1 MARFT
6 RLSAADRRTQLM
18 DVALAGL
25 AKGGIQEFTVDRI
38 CAAAGVSRGLIL
50 HHFGSMGGLL
60 AAVYARLYRETTP
73 DLTALPPEAR
83 IEALITGIFAPRA
96 FNRDRLNA
104 WVALWGQIANT
115 PALRDEHRRQYE
127 TYLAQVSAAIAA
139 VADAETDACA
149 LAKSLICL
157 IDGLCLQ
164 HCLDPAAMPADA
176 AKAACRAFLAPHLGP
191 HLGPNLSP
199 NLCQSTPI

>member
-1 MARFT
+1 MPRAAAPRFT
-6 RLSAADRRTQLM
+6 RMTSEDRRAQLM

-25 AKGGIQEFTVDRI
+25 ARGGIQEFTVDRI
-38 CAAAGVSRGLIL
+38 CQAAGVSRGLIL

-73 DLTALPPEAR
+73 NLAPLPANLR
-83 IEALITGIFAPRA
+83 LEALIDGTFAAKA
-96 FNRDRLNA
+96 FNRDTLNA

-115 PALRDEHRRQYE
+115 PKLREEHRRQYAAYVE
-127 TYLAQVSAAIAA
+127 DVSAAIAA
-139 VADAETDACA
+139 LATAQGRDIEARP

-164 HCLDPAAMPADA
+164 HCLDPEAMPAEA
-176 AKAACRAFLAPHLGP
+176 AKAACHAFLAPHLD
-191 HLGPNLSP
+191 
-199 NLCQSTPI
+199 

>member
-6 RLSAADRRTQLM
+6 RLSSADRRAQLM

-50 HHFGSMGGLL
+50 HHFGSMSGLL
-60 AAVYARLYRETTP
+60 AAVYARLYRDTTP
-73 DLTALPPEAR
+73 DLTALPLQNR
-83 IEALITGIFAPRA
+83 IEALIEESFAPKA
-96 FNRDRLNA
+96 FNRDTLNA

-115 PALRDEHRRQYE
+115 PALRDEHRRQYAA
-127 TYLAQVSAAIAA
+127 YLNDVTEALSALAKGREIEALP
-139 VADAETDACA
+139 

-164 HCLDPAAMPADA
+164 HCLDPGAMPAEDA
-176 AKAACRAFLAPHLGP
+176 KKACRAFLAPHLD
-191 HLGPNLSP
+191 
-199 NLCQSTPI
+199 

>member
-6 RLSAADRRTQLM
+6 RLSSEDRRAQLM
-18 DVALAGL
+18 HVALAGL

-50 HHFGSMGGLL
+50 HHFGSMAGLL

-73 DLTALPPEAR
+73 DLTALLPHAR
-83 IEALITGIFAPRA
+83 IDALIDGTFAPKA
-96 FNRDRLNA
+96 FNRETLNA

-115 PALRDEHRRQYE
+115 PALRDEHRRQYQA
-127 TYLAQVSAAIAA
+127 YLDAVTEALAALATKKRRSI
-139 VADAETDACA
+139 DARP

-164 HCLDPAAMPADA
+164 HCLDPEAMPAEA
-176 AKAACRAFLAPHLGP
+176 AKEACRAFLAPHLD
-191 HLGPNLSP
+191 
-199 NLCQSTPI
+199 

>member
-6 RLSAADRRTQLM
+6 RLSSEDRRAQLM

-50 HHFGSMGGLL
+50 HHFGSMAGLL
-60 AAVYARLYRETTP
+60 AAVYARLYRDTTP
-73 DLTALPPEAR
+73 DLTALRPETR
-83 IEALITGIFAPRA
+83 IAALIEGSFAPKV
-96 FNRDRLNA
+96 FNRETLNA

-115 PALRDEHRRQYE
+115 PALRDEHRRQYQS
-127 TYLAQVSAAIAA
+127 YLAQVTEAIGALATARGRRVDAAA
-139 VADAETDACA
+139 VAR
-149 LAKSLICL
+149 SLICL

-164 HCLDPAAMPADA
+164 HCLDPEAMPAEA
-176 AKAACRAFLAPHLGP
+176 AKEACRAFLAPHLD
-191 HLGPNLSP
+191 
-199 NLCQSTPI
+199 

>member
-1 MARFT
+1 MPARFT
-6 RLSAADRRTQLM
+6 RLSSEDRRAQLM

-50 HHFGSMGGLL
+50 HHFGSMAGLL

-73 DLTALPPEAR
+73 DLTALPPETR
-83 IEALITGIFAPRA
+83 IDALIEGTFAPKA
-96 FNRDRLNA
+96 FNRDTLNA

-115 PALRDEHRRQYE
+115 PALRDEHRRQYQA
-127 TYLAQVSAAIAA
+127 YLAQVSEAIAA
-139 VADAETDACA
+139 LAEARGQAVDAPP
-149 LAKSLICL
+149 LARSLICL

-164 HCLDPAAMPADA
+164 HCLDPDAMSPQA
-176 AKAACRAFLAPHLGP
+176 AKAACRAFLAPHLG
-191 HLGPNLSP
+191 
-199 NLCQSTPI
+199 

>member
-6 RLSAADRRTQLM
+6 RLSSEDRRAQLM
-18 DVALAGL
+18 DVALTGL

-60 AAVYARLYRETTP
+60 AAVYARLYRDTTP
-73 DLTALPPEAR
+73 DLSTLAPETR
-83 IEALITGIFAPRA
+83 IDALIDGTFAPKA
-96 FNRDRLNA
+96 FNRDTLNA
-104 WVALWGQIANT
+104 WVALWGQISNT
-115 PALRDEHRRQYE
+115 PDLRVEHRKQYDV
-127 TYLAQVSAAIAA
+127 YLSQVSDAI
-139 VADAETDACA
+139 DALATARGRKVEARP

-164 HCLDPAAMPADA
+164 HCLDPEAMPPEA
-176 AKAACRAFLAPHLGP
+176 AKDACRAFLAPHLD
-191 HLGPNLSP
+191 
-199 NLCQSTPI
+199 

>member
-6 RLSAADRRTQLM
+6 RLSSEDRRAQLM

-25 AKGGIQEFTVDRI
+25 ARGGIQEFTVDRI

-50 HHFGSMGGLL
+50 HHFGSMSGLL

-73 DLTALPPEAR
+73 DLSTLPAETR
-83 IEALITGIFAPRA
+83 IDALIDGTFAPKA
-96 FNRDRLNA
+96 FNRDSLNA

-115 PALRDEHRRQYE
+115 PALRDEHRRQYRA
-127 TYLAQVSAAIAA
+127 YLDEVTEAIAA
-139 VADAETDACA
+139 LAQAKEGAVEARA
-149 LAKSLICL
+149 LARSLICL

-164 HCLDPAAMPADA
+164 HCLDPEIQSPQDA
-176 AKAACRAFLAPHLGP
+176 KEACRAFLAPYLG
-191 HLGPNLSP
+191 
-199 NLCQSTPI
+199 

>member
-6 RLSAADRRTQLM
+6 RLSSEDRRARLM

-25 AKGGIQEFTVDRI
+25 AKCGIQEFTVDKI

-73 DLTALPPEAR
+73 DLSTLQPDAR
-83 IEALITGIFAPRA
+83 LDALINGTFAPKA
-96 FNRDRLNA
+96 FNRDTLNA
-104 WVALWGQIANT
+104 WVALWGQISNT
-115 PALRDEHRRQYE
+115 PALRDEHRRQYRGYVDE
-127 TYLAQVSAAIAA
+127 VTAAIAA
-139 VADAETDACA
+139 VAAARGRTVEALP

-164 HCLDPAAMPADA
+164 HCLDPESLTAEA
-176 AKAACRAFLAPHLGP
+176 AKDACRAFLAPHLG
-191 HLGPNLSP
+191 
-199 NLCQSTPI
+199 

>member
-1 MARFT
+1 MPRATAPRFT
-6 RLSAADRRTQLM
+6 RLSSEDRRAQLM

-38 CAAAGVSRGLIL
+38 CQAAGVSRGLIL

-73 DLTALPPEAR
+73 NLASLPTDLRLD
-83 IEALITGIFAPRA
+83 ALIDGTFAPKA
-96 FNRDRLNA
+96 FNRDTLNA

-115 PALRDEHRRQYE
+115 PKLREEHRRQYAAYVE
-127 TYLAQVSAAIAA
+127 DVSAAIAA
-139 VADAETDACA
+139 LPTAPGRDIDARP

-164 HCLDPAAMPADA
+164 HCLDPGAMPAEA
-176 AKAACRAFLAPHLGP
+176 AKEACRTFLAAQLG
-191 HLGPNLSP
+191 
-199 NLCQSTPI
+199 

>member
-1 MARFT
+1 MPSTAAPRFT
-6 RLSAADRRTQLM
+6 RLSSEDRRAQLM

-38 CAAAGVSRGLIL
+38 CQAAGVSRGLIL

-73 DLTALPPEAR
+73 NLASLPANSR
-83 IEALITGIFAPRA
+83 LEALIDGTFAPKA
-96 FNRDRLNA
+96 FNRDTLNA

-115 PALRDEHRRQYE
+115 PKLREEHRRQYAAYVE
-127 TYLAQVSAAIAA
+127 DVSAALAA
-139 VADAETDACA
+139 LSTAQGRGIEARP
-149 LAKSLICL
+149 LAKALICL

-164 HCLDPAAMPADA
+164 HCLDPEAMPADA
-176 AKAACRAFLAPHLGP
+176 AKAACHAFLAPHLD
-191 HLGPNLSP
+191 
-199 NLCQSTPI
+199 

>member
-1 MARFT
+1 MPRATAPRFT
-6 RLSAADRRTQLM
+6 RMTSEDRRVQLM

-38 CAAAGVSRGLIL
+38 CQAAGVSRGLIL

-73 DLTALPPEAR
+73 NLATMPAETRLTAL
-83 IEALITGIFAPRA
+83 IDGTFAPKA
-96 FNRDRLNA
+96 FNRDTLNA

-115 PALRDEHRRQYE
+115 PKLREEHRRQYAAYVE
-127 TYLAQVSAAIAA
+127 DVSAAIAA
-139 VADAETDACA
+139 LSAAQDIDAPA
-149 LAKSLICL
+149 LAKALICL

-164 HCLDPAAMPADA
+164 HCLDPEAMTAEA
-176 AKAACRAFLAPHLGP
+176 AKAACRDFLAAHLG
-191 HLGPNLSP
+191 
-199 NLCQSTPI
+199 

>member
-6 RLSAADRRTQLM
+6 RLSSDDRRAQLM

-50 HHFGSMGGLL
+50 HHFGSMSGLF
-60 AAVYARLYRETTP
+60 AAVYARLYRDTTP
-73 DLTALPPEAR
+73 DLATLPPHGR
-83 IEALITGIFAPRA
+83 IEALIEGTFAPKS
-96 FNRDRLNA
+96 FNRETLNA

-115 PALRDEHRRQYE
+115 PALRDEHRRQYQA
-127 TYLAQVSAAIAA
+127 YLDEVAEALAALATA
-139 VADAETDACA
+139 RGRSVDARP

-164 HCLDPAAMPADA
+164 HCLDPDAMPAEA
-176 AKAACRAFLAPHLGP
+176 AKEACRAFLAPHLD
-191 HLGPNLSP
+191 
-199 NLCQSTPI
+199 

>member
-6 RLSAADRRTQLM
+6 RLSSEDRRAQLM

-25 AKGGIQEFTVDRI
+25 AKGGIQEFTVDKI

-50 HHFGSMGGLL
+50 HHFGSMAGLL

-73 DLTALPPEAR
+73 DLSPLPAETR
-83 IEALITGIFAPRA
+83 IDVLIDSSFAPKA
-96 FNRDRLNA
+96 FNRDTLNA

-127 TYLAQVSAAIAA
+127 AYLAQVTEAIAA
-139 VADAETDACA
+139 VAQARGRTVDARH
-149 LAKSLICL
+149 LARSLICL

-164 HCLDPAAMPADA
+164 HCLDPDAMPPAD
-176 AKAACRAFLAPHLGP
+176 AKAACRAFLAPHLG
-191 HLGPNLSP
+191 
-199 NLCQSTPI
+199 

>member
-6 RLSAADRRTQLM
+6 RLSSEDRRAQLM

-50 HHFGSMGGLL
+50 HHFGSMAGLL

-73 DLTALPPEAR
+73 DLTALPAETR
-83 IEALITGIFAPRA
+83 IDALIEGTFAPKA
-96 FNRDRLNA
+96 FNRETLNA

-115 PALRDEHRRQYE
+115 PALRDEHRRQYQA
-127 TYLAQVSAAIAA
+127 YLDAVTEALAALAMTKARSI
-139 VADAETDACA
+139 DARP

-164 HCLDPAAMPADA
+164 HCLDPEAMPAEA
-176 AKAACRAFLAPHLGP
+176 AKEACRAFLVPHLD
-191 HLGPNLSP
+191 
-199 NLCQSTPI
+199 

>member
-6 RLSAADRRTQLM
+6 RLSSEDRRAQLM

-73 DLTALPPEAR
+73 DLSPLPPETR
-83 IEALITGIFAPRA
+83 IDALIDGTFAPKA
-96 FNRDRLNA
+96 FNRETLNA

-115 PALRDEHRRQYE
+115 PALRDEHRRQYQA
-127 TYLAQVSAAIAA
+127 YLDDVTEALAALATTKGRTI
-139 VADAETDACA
+139 DARP

-164 HCLDPAAMPADA
+164 HCLDPEAMPAEDA
-176 AKAACRAFLAPHLGP
+176 KTACRAFLAPHLD
-191 HLGPNLSP
+191 
-199 NLCQSTPI
+199 

>member
-6 RLSAADRRTQLM
+6 RLSSEDRRAQLM

-25 AKGGIQEFTVDRI
+25 ARGGIQEFTVDRI

-50 HHFGSMGGLL
+50 HHFGSMAGLL

-73 DLTALPPEAR
+73 DLTALPPETR
-83 IEALITGIFAPRA
+83 IDALIEGTFAPKA
-96 FNRDRLNA
+96 FNRDTLNA

-115 PALRDEHRRQYE
+115 AALRDEHRRQYQA
-127 TYLAQVSAAIAA
+127 YLAQVSEAIAA
-139 VADAETDACA
+139 LAEARGKAVDA
-149 LAKSLICL
+149 LALARSLICL

-164 HCLDPAAMPADA
+164 HCLDPEAMPPAT
-176 AKAACRAFLAPHLGP
+176 AKEACQAFLAPHLG
-191 HLGPNLSP
+191 
-199 NLCQSTPI
+199 

>member
-6 RLSAADRRTQLM
+6 RLSSEDRRAQLM

-60 AAVYARLYRETTP
+60 AAVYARLYRDTTP
-73 DLTALPPEAR
+73 DLSTLPPETR
-83 IEALITGIFAPRA
+83 IDALIDGTFAAKA
-96 FNRDRLNA
+96 FNRDTLNA

-115 PALRDEHRRQYE
+115 PALRDEHRRQYQA
-127 TYLAQVSAAIAA
+127 YLDQVSEAIAA
-139 VADAETDACA
+139 LARARGRDIDARP
-149 LAKSLICL
+149 LARSLICL
-157 IDGLCLQ
+157 IDGICLQ
-164 HCLDPAAMPADA
+164 HCLDPESQSAED
-176 AKAACRAFLAPHLGP
+176 AKAACHAFLAPHLG
-191 HLGPNLSP
+191 
-199 NLCQSTPI
+199 

>member
-6 RLSAADRRTQLM
+6 RLSSEDRRAQLM

-50 HHFGSMGGLL
+50 HHFGSMSGLL
-60 AAVYARLYRETTP
+60 AAVYARLYRDTTP
-73 DLTALPPEAR
+73 DLATLPPHGR
-83 IEALITGIFAPRA
+83 IEALIEGNFAPKS
-96 FNRDRLNA
+96 FNRETLNA

-115 PALRDEHRRQYE
+115 PALRDEHRRQYQA
-127 TYLAQVSAAIAA
+127 YLDEVAEALAALATA
-139 VADAETDACA
+139 RGRSVDARP

-164 HCLDPAAMPADA
+164 HCLDPDAMPAEA
-176 AKAACRAFLAPHLGP
+176 AKEACRAFLAPYLD
-191 HLGPNLSP
+191 
-199 NLCQSTPI
+199 

>member
-1 MARFT
+1 MGRFT
-6 RLSAADRRTQLM
+6 RLSSDDRRAQLM

-25 AKGGIQEFTVDRI
+25 AKGGIQEFTVDKI
-38 CAAAGVSRGLIL
+38 CSAAEVSRGLIL

-73 DLTALPPEAR
+73 DLSTLPYRTR
-83 IEALITGIFAPRA
+83 IDVLIDSTFAPKA
-96 FNRDRLNA
+96 FNRDTLNA

-127 TYLAQVSAAIAA
+127 TYLAQVSEAIAA
-139 VADAETDACA
+139 LADAKGRVVEARP
-149 LAKSLICL
+149 LAMSLICL

-164 HCLDPAAMPADA
+164 HCLDPDAMPPTA
-176 AKAACRAFLAPHLGP
+176 AKEACRAFLAPHLG
-191 HLGPNLSP
+191 
-199 NLCQSTPI
+199 

>member
-6 RLSAADRRTQLM
+6 RLSSEDRRAQLM

-73 DLTALPPEAR
+73 DLSPLPPETR
-83 IEALITGIFAPRA
+83 IDTLIDGTFAPKA
-96 FNRDRLNA
+96 FNRETLNA

-115 PALRDEHRRQYE
+115 PALRDEHRRQYQA
-127 TYLAQVSAAIAA
+127 YLDAVTEALAALATKKGRSI
-139 VADAETDACA
+139 DARP

-164 HCLDPAAMPADA
+164 HCLDPEAMPAEA
-176 AKAACRAFLAPHLGP
+176 AKEACRAFLAPHLD
-191 HLGPNLSP
+191 
-199 NLCQSTPI
+199 

>member
-6 RLSAADRRTQLM
+6 RLSSEDRRTQLM

-50 HHFGSMGGLL
+50 HHFGSMAGLL
-60 AAVYARLYRETTP
+60 AAVYARLYRDTTP
-73 DLTALPPEAR
+73 DLSTLPPDARLTAL
-83 IEALITGIFAPRA
+83 IEGSFAPKA
-96 FNRDRLNA
+96 FNRETLNA
-104 WVALWGQIANT
+104 WLALWGQISNT
-115 PALRDEHRRQYE
+115 PALRDEHRRQYQA
-127 TYLAQVSAAIAA
+127 YLAQVAEAIAA
-139 VADAETDACA
+139 VAAAKGQTIEAEA

-164 HCLDPAAMPADA
+164 HCLDPEAMPADA
-176 AKAACRAFLAPHLGP
+176 AQEACRVFLGP
-191 HLGPNLSP
+191 LL
-199 NLCQSTPI
+199 

>member
-6 RLSAADRRTQLM
+6 RLSSDDRRAQLM

-60 AAVYARLYRETTP
+60 AAVYARLYRDTTP
-73 DLTALPPEAR
+73 DLTALPPDSR
-83 IEALITGIFAPRA
+83 IDALIDGTFAPKA
-96 FNRDRLNA
+96 FNRDTLNA

-115 PALRDEHRRQYE
+115 PALRDEHRRQYLA
-127 TYLAQVSAAIAA
+127 YLVQVTEAIAA
-139 VADAETDACA
+139 LANARGRTVDARP

-164 HCLDPAAMPADA
+164 HCLDPETMPAED
-176 AKAACRAFLAPHLGP
+176 AKAACRTFIAPHVG
-191 HLGPNLSP
+191 
-199 NLCQSTPI
+199 

>member
-1 MARFT
+1 MARYC
-6 RLSAADRRTQLM
+6 RLTSEDRRAQLM

-50 HHFGSMGGLL
+50 HHFGSMAGLL

-73 DLTALPPEAR
+73 DLTTLPLDQR
-83 IEALITGIFAPRA
+83 LEALIEGAFAPRA
-96 FNRDRLNA
+96 FNRDTLNA
-104 WVALWGQIANT
+104 WVALWGQIANS
-115 PALRDEHRRQYE
+115 PALRDEHRRQYQA
-127 TYLAQVSAAIAA
+127 YLAQVSVAIAA
-139 VADAETDACA
+139 VAKARGRVVEPQP

-164 HCLDPAAMPADA
+164 HCLDADVMPPDE
-176 AKAACRAFLAPHLGP
+176 AKKACRAFLAPYLD
-191 HLGPNLSP
+191 
-199 NLCQSTPI
+199 

>member
-6 RLSAADRRTQLM
+6 RLSSEDRRAQLM

-50 HHFGSMGGLL
+50 HHFGSMAGLL
-60 AAVYARLYRETTP
+60 AAVYARLYRDTTP
-73 DLTALPPEAR
+73 DLTALPPETR
-83 IEALITGIFAPRA
+83 IEALIEGTFAPKA
-96 FNRDRLNA
+96 FNRDTLNA

-127 TYLAQVSAAIAA
+127 AYLAQVSAAIAA
-139 VADAETDACA
+139 LAKARGKAVEARP

-164 HCLDPAAMPADA
+164 HCMDPDAMPPEA
-176 AKAACRAFLAPHLGP
+176 AKEACWAFLAPHLG
-191 HLGPNLSP
+191 
-199 NLCQSTPI
+199 

>member
-6 RLSAADRRTQLM
+6 RLSSEDRRAQLM

-25 AKGGIQEFTVDRI
+25 ARGGIQEFTVDRI

-50 HHFGSMGGLL
+50 HHFGSMSGLL
-60 AAVYARLYRETTP
+60 ASVYARLYRDTTP
-73 DLTALPPEAR
+73 NLTALPADAR
-83 IEALITGIFAPRA
+83 IEALIEGTFAPKA
-96 FNRDRLNA
+96 FNRETLNA

-127 TYLAQVSAAIAA
+127 AYLAQVSEAIAA
-139 VADAETDACA
+139 LAEARGKAIDAPP

-164 HCLDPAAMPADA
+164 HCLDPDAMPPEA
-176 AKAACRAFLAPHLGP
+176 AKAACRAFLAPHLG
-191 HLGPNLSP
+191 
-199 NLCQSTPI
+199 

>member
-1 MARFT
+1 MARFS
-6 RLSAADRRTQLM
+6 RLPSGERRAQLI

-25 AKGGIQEFTVDRI
+25 AKGGLQEFTVDRI

-50 HHFGSMGGLL
+50 HHFGSMSGLL

-73 DLTALPPEAR
+73 DLSALPMDQR
-83 IEALITGIFAPRA
+83 LEALIDGTFAPKA
-96 FNRDRLNA
+96 FNHDTLNA

-115 PALRDEHRRQYE
+115 PALREEHRQQYE
-127 TYLAQVSAAIAA
+127 AYLSQVSEAIAA
-139 VADAETDACA
+139 LAKVRGRVIEPLP

-164 HCLDPAAMPADA
+164 HCLDAEAMPPEE
-176 AKAACRAFLAPHLGP
+176 AKKACRAFLAPHLA
-191 HLGPNLSP
+191 
-199 NLCQSTPI
+199 

>member
-6 RLSAADRRTQLM
+6 RLSSDDRRAQLM

-50 HHFGSMGGLL
+50 HHFGSMAGLL
-60 AAVYARLYRETTP
+60 AAVYARLYRDTTP
-73 DLTALPPEAR
+73 DLTALPPETR
-83 IEALITGIFAPRA
+83 IDALIEGTFAPKA
-96 FNRDRLNA
+96 FNRETLNA

-115 PALRDEHRRQYE
+115 PPLRDEHRRQYQA
-127 TYLAQVSAAIAA
+127 YLAQVSEAIAA
-139 VADAETDACA
+139 LAKARGKAVDALL

-164 HCLDPAAMPADA
+164 HCLDPDAMPPEA
-176 AKAACRAFLAPHLGP
+176 AKEACWAFLAPHLG
-191 HLGPNLSP
+191 
-199 NLCQSTPI
+199 